1 MHSSSDSLSGL
12 IKWLGRE
19 EWRVSFEEVLHQH
32 LGPACETAGIEF
44 DEIAEIL
51 GDHHFMMLWACAFE
65 DFLTRDCEPDGRN
78 IVDDY
83 LKRRGWKESVAN
95 RRYMAALRAS
105 AMSLYEVSDIIAGQS
120 FLARDLVRGGEPI
133 RISERTATKSLTTW
147 DRIGA
152 RVVELNG
159 KLIIAGGLLPFT
171 HEASE
176 EVIRVL
182 TTAKKRMRRE
192 LRKFAKELDAPAATD
207 PDEGAVD
214 AIVLAGSAP
223 LITNVWLDD
232 VLSTVLNPSLPT
244 MVNSDGDEIV
254 FCEVRYPLTPAAS
267 REVVRSCLRDVPAL
281 REASET
287 VWNWVETKSTPP
299 NRRGART
306 APKSAIKAGQ
316 TYQVTLEDGATV
328 LGTVELAE
336 NAVVLTTNSSARAER
351 GQALLASALG
361 ELVRTP
367 LTKIET
373 VEQVMASRQP
383 HAADPSSEI
392 PPDVQAEVVRVALDK
407 HYRQILDQPVSMLG
421 DITPRT
427 AAKTKKGR
435 EKLVAWLKF
444 LENQTKYHRGVDDPL
459 GSYDFT
465 WMWAELGV
473 ADLRR

>member
-1 MHSSSDSLSGL
+1 M
-12 IKWLGRE
+12 
-19 EWRVSFEEVLHQH
+19 
-32 LGPACETAGIEF
+32 PAA
-44 DEIAEIL
+44 
-51 GDHHFMMLWACAFE
+51 
-65 DFLTRDCEPDGRN
+65 
-78 IVDDY
+78 V
-83 LKRRGWKESVAN
+83 
-95 RRYMAALRAS
+95 
-105 AMSLYEVSDIIAGQS
+105 
-120 FLARDLVRGGEPI
+120 
-133 RISERTATKSLTTW
+133 
-147 DRIGA
+147 
-152 RVVELNG
+152 
-159 KLIIAGGLLPFT
+159 LPFT

-192 LRKFAKELDAPAATD
+192 LKKFAKELDAPAATD
-207 PDEGAVD
+207 LDEGAVD

-254 FCEVRYPLTPAAS
+254 FCEARYPLAPAAS

-287 VWNWVETKSTPP
+287 VWNWVETKITPP
-299 NRRGART
+299 SRRGART

-316 TYQVTLEDGATV
+316 SYQVTLEDGVTV

-383 HAADPSSEI
+383 DAVDPSNEI

-421 DITPRT
+421 DITPRA

-435 EKLVAWLKF
+435 EKLVAWLKY
-444 LENQTKYHRGVDDPL
+444 LENQTGRHRGAGDPL

>member
-1 MHSSSDSLSGL
+1 MPSSDSLSGL

-19 EWRVSFEEVLHQH
+19 EWRGPFEEVLDQH

-83 LKRRGWKESVAN
+83 LKRRGWKEPVTN
-95 RRYMAALRAS
+95 RRYMVALRAP
-105 AMSLYEVSDIIAGQS
+105 AMSLYEVSDIVAGQS

-133 RISERTATKSLTTW
+133 HISERTATKSLATW

-159 KLIIAGGLLPFT
+159 KLIIAGGVLPFT

-176 EVIRVL
+176 EVIQVL
-182 TTAKKRMRRE
+182 TAAKKRMRRE
-192 LRKFAKELDAPAATD
+192 LKKFAKELDAPAATD
-207 PDEGAVD
+207 LDEGAVD

-223 LITNVWLDD
+223 LITNVWLGD
-232 VLSTVLNPSLPT
+232 VLSTALSPSLPT
-244 MVNSDGDEIV
+244 MVNTDGDEIV
-254 FCEVRYPLTPAAS
+254 FCKARYPLAPDAS
-267 REVVRSCLRDVPAL
+267 REGVRSCLRDVPAL

-287 VWNWVETKSTPP
+287 VWNWVETRLTRPG
-299 NRRGART
+299 RRSIRT
-306 APKSAIKAGQ
+306 AAARAGQ
-316 TYQVTLEDGATV
+316 SYQVTLEDGATV
-328 LGTVELAE
+328 LGTVELADD
-336 NAVVLTTNSSARAER
+336 AVVLTTNSSARAKR

-361 ELVRTP
+361 ELVRRP

-373 VEQVMASRQP
+373 VEQAMASHQP
-383 HAADPSSEI
+383 YAVDPSEEI
-392 PPDVQAEVVRVALDK
+392 PPEVQADLVRVTLDK
-407 HYRQILDQPVSMLG
+407 HYRETLDQPVGMLG
-421 DITPRT
+421 DITPRAT
-427 AAKTKKGR
+427 AKTKKGR

-444 LENQTKYHRGVDDPL
+444 LENQTGRHRADGDPL

>member
-1 MHSSSDSLSGL
+1 
-12 IKWLGRE
+12 
-19 EWRVSFEEVLHQH
+19 
-32 LGPACETAGIEF
+32 
-44 DEIAEIL
+44 
-51 GDHHFMMLWACAFE
+51 
-65 DFLTRDCEPDGRN
+65 
-78 IVDDY
+78 
-83 LKRRGWKESVAN
+83 
-95 RRYMAALRAS
+95 MAALRAS
-105 AMSLYEVSDIIAGQS
+105 AMSLYEVSDIIAGRS

-133 RISERTATKSLTTW
+133 RISERTATKSLATW

-171 HEASE
+171 YEASE
-176 EVIRVL
+176 EVIQVL
-182 TTAKKRMRRE
+182 TAAKKRMRRE
-192 LRKFAKELDAPAATD
+192 LKKFAKELEAPAATD
-207 PDEGAVD
+207 LDEGAID
-214 AIVLAGSAP
+214 AIALAGSAP

-232 VLSTVLNPSLPT
+232 VLSTILNPSLPT

-254 FCEVRYPLTPAAS
+254 FCEARFPLVPAAG
-267 REVVRSCLRDVPAL
+267 REVVRSCLRDVPVL

-299 NRRGART
+299 SRRGTRT
-306 APKSAIKAGQ
+306 ALKSAVKAGQ
-316 TYQVTLEDGATV
+316 SYQVTLEDGAAV
-328 LGTVELAE
+328 LGTVELTE
-336 NAVVLTTNSSARAER
+336 NAVVLTTNSTARAER

-383 HAADPSSEI
+383 DAVDPSNEI
-392 PPDVQAEVVRVALDK
+392 PPDVQAEVMRVALDK

-421 DITPRT
+421 DITPRA

-435 EKLVAWLKF
+435 EKLVAWLKY
-444 LENQTKYHRGVDDPL
+444 LENQTGRHHGAGDPL